1 MHVTQGRMNKRHTK
15 LQGVDCFGRDAARE
29 SLSSEF
35 GGESHIDV
43 FVLAEIA
50 EAIG

>member
-1 MHVTQGRMNKRHTK
+1 MTQGRNKKRLTK

-43 FVLAEIA
+43 FVLDENA